1 MAKRGRKK
9 KEKKEEKKL
18 EYVKDLYFIN
28 TNGNKLMINPLVC
41 SAKRSESRLWKEPI
55 WYSN

>member
-18 EYVKDLYFIN
+18 EYVKDLYFID

-41 SAKRSESRLWKEPI
+41 SAKRSESRLWRFKI
-55 WYSN
+55 Y